1 MADTETTRPATP
13 DATTT
18 GPDTEAG
25 RFFNR
30 DLSWLEFNRR
40 VLAQAIDARTPLLER
55 VKFLAIYANNTDEF
69 FMKRVGLLKQREQ
82 HGNLGSPAR
91 PGEMAPTDTL
101 TACRQFILEMQ
112 SLLTRCWTDEL
123 VPALRAEGIEIIAYT
138 DLPEPDRKAVDR
150 WYEQQVFPVL
160 TPLAVDPGHRFP
172 FISNLSENL
181 GVLLEKPGDPELRFA
196 RVKIPDVLPQYI
208 RVESIVSG
216 ARAPAPSRENPGRYL
231 QLDEIVLNN
240 ADDLFPGMRI
250 AEILPFRLTR
260 SAAVEIEDDDVEDLL
275 EHVEAELRMRRFAS
289 ALRIQVAPDP
299 SARILSFLMDELD
312 LQDEDVYTRPGPL
325 AYADLFE
332 IAEIDRP
339 DLKET
344 PWRPARPPALADPD
358 ADIFSRIRERDILVH
373 HPYESF
379 SDSVERFIA
388 AAAKDPDVL
397 AIKQTLYRT
406 SKDSPFV
413 GHLIH
418 AAEEGKQ
425 VACLVEL
432 RARFDEEK
440 NVQFA
445 RRLEAAGVHVAYGVI
460 GLKTHCKCSVVVRRE
475 RLDGQWGIRTYCH
488 IGTGNYHPK
497 TAQLYTDLGLLTC
510 HPEIT
515 SDATRLFNALTG
527 HAAAQDYERLIVA
540 PADMRPRFIAM
551 IDREIEHARAGR
563 PAHILAKMNSL
574 EDREIS
580 EALYRA
586 SSAGVRID
594 LVVRGFCCLRPGVPG
609 MSDNITLRSVIGRFL
624 EHSRVYAFANG
635 AENPRDYEYFMG
647 SADWMYRNLSARVE
661 AIAPVLDPD
670 ARVRLAQL
678 FEIHLRD
685 RRNAWLIR
693 PDGRSEQLTAP
704 PDTDPNSPEALGTF
718 ASLMKQAANT

>member
-1 MADTETTRPATP
+1 MTDPAPSPRPAHAESP
-13 DATTT
+13 DAT
-18 GPDTEAG
+18 DAG

-40 VLAQAIDARTPLLER
+40 VLAQALDPRTPLLER
-55 VKFLAIYANNTDEF
+55 VKFMAIYANNTDEF

-91 PGEMAPTDTL
+91 PGEMSPDETL
-101 TACRQFILEMQ
+101 RACRQVIVDLQ
-112 SLLTRCWTDEL
+112 VKLADCWTNQL
-123 VPALRAEGIEIIAYT
+123 VPALAEEGIRIIAYA
-138 DLPEPDRKAVDR
+138 DLPENDRKAVDR
-150 WYEQQVFPVL
+150 WYRNQVFPVL

-181 GVLLEKPGDPELRFA
+181 GVLLERPGDPELRFA
-196 RVKIPDVLPQYI
+196 RVKIPDVLPQYV

-216 ARAPAPSRENPGRYL
+216 SRTPAPTRDNPGRYL

-240 ADDLFPGMRI
+240 ADELFPGMKI

-260 SAAVEIEDDDVEDLL
+260 SAAVEIDDEDVEDLL
-275 EHVEAELRMRRFAS
+275 EHVEAELRMRRFAA

-299 SARILSFLMDELD
+299 SPRILSFLSEELD
-312 LQDEDVYTRPGPL
+312 LQEEDVYVRPGPL

-339 DLKET
+339 DLKDT
-344 PWRPARPPALADPD
+344 PWRPVRPPALADPD
-358 ADIFSRIRERDILVH
+358 ADIFSRIRERDVLVH

-440 NVQFA
+440 NVTFA
-445 RRLEAAGVHVAYGVI
+445 RQLEAAGVHVAYGVV

-488 IGTGNYHPK
+488 LGTGNYHPK

-510 HPEIT
+510 DPDIT
-515 SDATRLFNALTG
+515 ADATHLFNALTG
-527 HAAAQDYERLIVA
+527 HSADQDYERLIVA
-540 PADMRPRFIAM
+540 PRHMRDRFIAM
-551 IDREIEHARAGR
+551 IDREIDHAREGR
-563 PAHILAKMNSL
+563 PARILAKMNSL
-574 EDREIS
+574 EDREIT

-586 SSAGVRID
+586 SAAGVRID
-594 LVVRGFCCLRPGVPG
+594 LIVRGFCCLRPGVPG

-635 AENPRDYEYFMG
+635 ADATRDYEYYIG

-661 AIAPVLDPD
+661 AITPVADPD
-670 ARVRLAQL
+670 ARARLAQL
-678 FEIHLRD
+678 FDVCLRD
-685 RRNAWLIR
+685 RRNAWLIE
-693 PDGRSEQLTAP
+693 PDGQSRRLTPPEDAA
-704 PDTDPNSPEALGTF
+704 PDTPETLGTF
-718 ASLMKQAANT
+718 ASLMRIAAGS